1 MKNNFLILILLTLY
15 NLTQCKKTKYDYLLE
30 WGKNNSVYI
39 SDKIGIN
46 YTNENLKNFYV
57 KEKINPGDIL
67 ISIPKKLLLSINSA
81 LNLSSSK
88 MQKQFEKYKKQ
99 KFNPVLNNRSDLF
112 NQRIEHSFLAYLMT
126 IANQNKSKK
135 NKLYQFYKY
144 FFETCETNL
153 DQYPLYYSTD
163 QIRPFLFSLFGNE
176 IIQTRNVFEE
186 EYNTL
191 QSQISKKEFD
201 LDEYIKY
208 RLFTYNKLVNITGN
222 SFIVPFVDIIDNNP
236 VSFNLK
242 VNYTFENQSLSVPAV
257 KEIKEGEKLVLA
269 VVEMTNMASFII
281 YGKTYEENKNYL
293 ESFKMAKISP
303 LFLKENNLNPM
314 MANTELIDLM
324 NPKYYEE
331 VIPQYMELSKMIKG
345 DGSAVSALK
354 LYINNVETLRKQY
367 NKVTMSV
374 LMQNFMD
381 LKSVENIKS
390 ILETEK
396 NFLDKKIRDLK
407 KVLSYVDKEEKGD
420 L

>member
-1 MKNNFLILILLTLY
+1 M
-15 NLTQCKKTKYDYLLE
+15 
-30 WGKNNSVYI
+30 
-39 SDKIGIN
+39 
-46 YTNENLKNFYV
+46 
-57 KEKINPGDIL
+57 
-67 ISIPKKLLLSINSA
+67 
-81 LNLSSSK
+81 
-88 MQKQFEKYKKQ
+88 
-99 KFNPVLNNRSDLF
+99 
-112 NQRIEHSFLAYLMT
+112 
-126 IANQNKSKK
+126 
-135 NKLYQFYKY
+135 
-144 FFETCETNL
+144 
-153 DQYPLYYSTD
+153 
-163 QIRPFLFSLFGNE
+163 
-176 IIQTRNVFEE
+176 
-186 EYNTL
+186 
-191 QSQISKKEFD
+191 
-201 LDEYIKY
+201 
-208 RLFTYNKLVNITGN
+208 
-222 SFIVPFVDIIDNNP
+222 
-236 VSFNLK
+236 K

-396 NFLDKKIRDLK
+396 NFLDKKLEI
-407 KVLSYVDKEEKGD
+407 
-420 L
+420 